1 MHIPGTFHARQH
13 YVDGRL
19 LASGLQ
25 LGAVEVFG
33 NHSVTFRQSEF
44 SLVDNNLLASVWT
57 NSIKV
62 ARVTPATSLAF

>member
-1 MHIPGTFHARQH
+1 MQGNTMLMVAF
-13 YVDGRL
+13 

-62 ARVTPATSLAF
+62 ARHTSYLARLLTTHS